1 MALPDSW
8 VDRIFQKLTLT
19 YGRDFLGRWEG
30 VPLEEVKAD
39 WAHELDGYEKA
50 PHAIH
55 HALKNLPAKPP
66 TVLDFRALC
75 QKAPASSDA
84 PRLDAPQA
92 KFTPEVAKKY
102 LAEARALLTNH
113 RNIH

>member
-1 MALPDSW
+1 MAMPSSW
-8 VDRIFQKLTLT
+8 VDKIFQKLTLT

-39 WAHELDGYEKA
+39 WAHELDGYENA

-55 HALKNLPAKPP
+55 YALKNLPPKPP

-75 QKAPASSDA
+75 QKAPAGSDA
-84 PRLDAPQA
+84 PQIERPSATY
-92 KFTPEVAKKY
+92 TPELARKY
-102 LAEARALLTNH
+102 LAEARALMTGRSVH
-113 RNIH
+113 